1 MNKKGF
7 TLIELL
13 VVVLIIG
20 ILSATALP
28 QYQNAVEKARI
39 SEAWT
44 TLGAIK
50 TAQAIKNMEMGTNG
64 ATYPLEELAIS
75 FTNEDGSVA
84 SGGGI
89 REDGYSGGFA
99 FSNFRRNGFYY
110 YTDANE
116 KEAGFIAVREKE
128 GSGQSEYWLS
138 IRDNKKVC
146 SPFSDWGAKMCKVA
160 LPVSTSSSSL
170 CISTSNCYTD

>member
-28 QYQNAVEKARI
+28 KYQNAVEKARI

-64 ATYPLEELAIS
+64 VTYPLEYLTIS

-84 SGGGI
+84 TGGGI
-89 REDGYSGGFA
+89 PENAFGYA
-99 FSNFRRNGFYY
+99 QSNLRRNGFYY
-110 YTDANE
+110 YTDSSY
-116 KEAGFIAVREKE
+116 KDAGFIAVREKG
-128 GSGQSEYWLS
+128 GSWEYWLS

-170 CISTSNCYTD
+170 CISSSNCYTD